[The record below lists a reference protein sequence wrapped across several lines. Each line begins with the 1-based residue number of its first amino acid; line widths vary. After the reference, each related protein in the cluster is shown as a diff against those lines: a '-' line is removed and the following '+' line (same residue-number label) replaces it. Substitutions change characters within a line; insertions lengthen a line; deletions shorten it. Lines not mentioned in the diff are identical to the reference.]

1 MWKATLKAQCVLWFL
16 EDGKPTSV
24 QKKFRK
30 KYGRNARSPDVKS
43 IKIWAEKFKTTG
55 SCHQRKKSPRK
66 PKFDRTAILKQAEEN
81 PRQSLRRRA
90 NHLKMSHSTVRRVLK
105 SSSYRPYHPQVV
117 QALNRDDYSKRLSFA
132 NWGLEKLEGSPRLI
146 EFLLFSDEA
155 IFHLEG
161 GVNKRNATHWAT
173 ENPNWTI
180 EKSLNSPKVM
190 VWGAFGYPGIIG
202 PFFFDGTVTAES
214 YLAMITEDFLPAFK
228 NLPDSDQILF
238 MQDGAPPHW
247 SKIVRDWMNTNLPQR
262 WIGRGS
268 DDDENIPW
276 PPRSPDLTPMDFF
289 LWGYIKSKVYVRNY
303 ATLEDL
309 KASITAAFQDVS
321 REMIHATML
330 SFVNRLKKVVKVK
343 GGHVEK

>member
-1 MWKATLKAQCVLWFL
+1 MWKATLKSQCVLWFL

-30 KYGRNARSPDVKS
+30 KYGR
-43 IKIWAEKFKTTG
+43 

-66 PKFDRTAILKQAEEN
+66 PKFDRTVILKQAEEN

-132 NWGLEKLEGSPRLI
+132 NWGLEKIEGSPRFI

-173 ENPNWTI
+173 ETPNWTI
-180 EKSLNSPKVM
+180 
-190 VWGAFGYPGIIG
+190 
-202 PFFFDGTVTAES
+202 
-214 YLAMITEDFLPAFK
+214 K
-228 NLPDSDQILF
+228 NL
-238 MQDGAPPHW
+238 
-247 SKIVRDWMNTNLPQR
+247 
-262 WIGRGS
+262 
-268 DDDENIPW
+268 
-276 PPRSPDLTPMDFF
+276 
-289 LWGYIKSKVYVRNY
+289 
-303 ATLEDL
+303 
-309 KASITAAFQDVS
+309 
-321 REMIHATML
+321 
-330 SFVNRLKKVVKVK
+330 
-343 GGHVEK
+343 